1 VSPRT
6 GPLPA
11 GFRITLDPDT
21 RQLAEDLWY
30 GGSPARTMRLTAKGR
45 AAWHVLARDP
55 ITSSAAG
62 VVARRFTDAGLAHP
76 VPPTPATPLD
86 VTVVIPVR
94 DRAELLGRCL
104 VALGGRYPTVVVDDG
119 SRDRAAVAS
128 VAAEH
133 GAVLVRRSVN
143 GGPAAARN
151 TGLAH
156 VKTELVAFVDSD
168 CSPGPDWIDRLAGH
182 FADPAV
188 AAVAP
193 RITALAPDTWAGRY
207 ARAAGSLDLGDR
219 PARVVPNT
227 RVAYVPTAAL
237 LARRRALETVTRQG
251 EVFDASLR
259 IGEDVDLVWRLHERG
274 WRIRYDPTVQ
284 IGHHEP
290 VTWPGLLARR
300 LRYGTSAAPLALR
313 HPGNLAHLVLRPW
326 PALTVAALLAGRPL
340 LSAAALALAD
350 RSANRSLRAKGIPAD
365 RVPGAIAATAQ
376 TWLGIGRYAT
386 QFAAPLL
393 LAAMLPGGRNRW
405 ARRAAAGSLLLGAP
419 LARWA
424 RHRSE
429 LDPNRHTPATPTTD
443 QTQPHDQLDPNR
455 HTLATPTTN
464 QTQPHDQ
471 LDPIR
476 YTLGAPTTDRTQPH
490 DQLDPIRYMLGA
502 LADDIAYGTG
512 VWAGCLA
519 HRTTKPLRPV
529 LGRRTETRDQ
539 P

>member
-11 GFRITLDPDT
+11 GFRIALDPET

-45 AAWHVLARDP
+45 AAWHVLARGP

-76 VPPTPATPLD
+76 LPPTPATPLD

-94 DRAELLGRCL
+94 DRAELLARCL
-104 VALGGRYPTVVVDDG
+104 AALGGRYPTVVVDDG
-119 SRDRAAVAS
+119 SRDRSAVAS

-156 VKTELVAFVDSD
+156 VKTQLVAFVDSD
-168 CSPGPDWIDRLAGH
+168 CAPNPDWIDRLAGH

-207 ARAAGSLDLGDR
+207 TRAAGSLDLGDR

-237 LARRRALETVTRQG
+237 LARRHALETVTRQG
-251 EVFDASLR
+251 QVFDASLR

-326 PALTVAALLAGRPL
+326 PALTVVALLAGRPL
-340 LSAAALALAD
+340 LSAATLALSA
-350 RSANRSLRAKGIPAD
+350 RSANRSLRAKGIPTD
-365 RVPGAIAATAQ
+365 RVPGAVAATAQ

-405 ARRAAAGSLLLGAP
+405 ARRAAAGSLLLAAP
-419 LARWA
+419 LADWA
-424 RHRSE
+424 RRHGE
-429 LDPNRHTPATPTTD
+429 LDPTRYTPSTPLANRTRHHSEPDPTRYTPSTPLANRTRHHSE
-443 QTQPHDQLDPNR
+443 PDPTRYTPSTPLANR
-455 HTLATPTTN
+455 TRH
-464 QTQPHDQ
+464 HSE

-476 YTLGAPTTDRTQPH
+476 YT
-490 DQLDPIRYMLGA
+490 LGA